1 MAATTT
7 TTPTE
12 LIHLVDSF
20 YYNAD
25 FRVLLCAEHKT
36 CLDYR
41 LIQSHLKNY
50 HRGIKP
56 SEYPT
61 KFAILANYTFNT
73 PEATPKPAPFRY
85 YFDKLPEYSN
95 YSLCRL
101 CFYSSQTEKRLRIHL
116 NEKHS
121 INLNTK
127 AIKKADYI
135 QNNIKVQTLYRDSKY
150 QYYFPTSQNNQ
161 VDAISNPVSSNP
173 RLGSNSITILLI
185 Y

>member
-1 MAATTT
+1 MAATTTT

-50 HRGIKP
+50 HRAIKP

-73 PEATPKPAPFRY
+73 PETTPKPTPFRY
-85 YFDKLPEYSN
+85 YFDKLPEYSD
-95 YSLCRL
+95 YSACRL
-101 CFYSSQTEKRLRIHL
+101 CFYSNKNEKSIRMHL

-127 AIKKADYI
+127 AIKRRI
-135 QNNIKVQTLYRDSKY
+135 
-150 QYYFPTSQNNQ
+150 
-161 VDAISNPVSSNP
+161 IS
-173 RLGSNSITILLI
+173 RII
-185 Y
+185 